1 MNKGGTVCQ
10 KETQRDHGQD
20 QEDHGTDQGME
31 QAEEPEDGQ
40 HREGILEPVRKQAVK
55 KGLSK

>member
-20 QEDHGTDQGME
+20 QGDHGTDQGME
-31 QAEEPEDGQ
+31 RAEEPEDGQ
-40 HREGILEPVRKQAVK
+40 HREVTPEPVLKQAVK